1 MSWKQKA
8 AEEADLLLSDDADSD
23 VDQVLT
29 SVQWSF
35 YPCVFCM
42 FISHPGVVDPPDL
55 DPLGSEI
62 ICV

>member
-23 VDQVLT
+23 VDQVLA

-35 YPCVFCM
+35 HPCVFCM
-42 FISHPGVVDPPDL
+42 FISHPGVVGQPDL
-55 DPLGSEI
+55 DPLRSEI